1 MKAIKLSK
9 SRSWVGFWVLKNAR
23 NWKQK
28 SYDVLQSIIKLRAQ
42 RIWSF
47 NTEQQTNKTNKWFNV
62 NTQLNRNIVKCDIP
76 SENKYKVTVQTIAI
90 FFLWT
95 FQTFLPVWWFW
106 SINQKMKL
114 LESSRFE
121 ALNSALSFETGD
133 SKIAARI
140 ESYSCKMI
148 GSEKALYKKWNGTGE
163 SREYEALSP
172 PGQNFMGTSPSYM
185 RNVSWSS
192 EEEDSSD
199 VGNGSLNSSAVLCDV
214 ISRKTLFHL
223 ISTLN
228 AAFPDYD
235 FSDARGS
242 EFSKEPSF
250 QTVINS
256 VDNLLSVTAMDQY
269 AKVRHALWF
278 TMNEEIDLPNCDIF
292 SYTPDLT
299 SDPFTEEGSLWSFNY
314 FFFNR
319 KKKRVVLFTCQ
330 AQSPFSNQSWYDSP
344 SNIDIDEFED
354 WTEH

>member
-1 MKAIKLSK
+1 
-9 SRSWVGFWVLKNAR
+9 
-23 NWKQK
+23 
-28 SYDVLQSIIKLRAQ
+28 
-42 RIWSF
+42 
-47 NTEQQTNKTNKWFNV
+47 
-62 NTQLNRNIVKCDIP
+62 
-76 SENKYKVTVQTIAI
+76 
-90 FFLWT
+90 
-95 FQTFLPVWWFW
+95 
-106 SINQKMKL
+106 MKL